1 MKKVLLVL
9 TFLFNVVLA
18 LANVDS
24 VLKVEKM
31 EMTNGTASY
40 SQVTNT
46 NPGDTLVY
54 TLTVTNNTDGVV
66 KNITPSIPVPE
77 YTTLV
82 ASLVTPNDSFTVST
96 NNTDYVVYP
105 YVGADGRPVAD
116 SMYKSIRWTVDTM
129 EPNETKVFKFGVQVN

>member
-9 TFLFNVVLA
+9 TFLCNVVLA

-31 EMTNGTASY
+31 DMKNGTTSY
-40 SQVTNT
+40 SQVTNA

-66 KNITPSIPVPE
+66 KNITPSIPIPE
-77 YTTLV
+77 YTTFM
-82 ASLVTPNDSFTVST
+82 ASLVAPNDGFMVST
-96 NNTDYVVYP
+96 NNKDYVAYP

-116 SMYKSIRWTVDTM
+116 SMYKSIRWTVDSM
-129 EPNETKVFKFGVQVN
+129 EPNEVKVFKFGVQVN

>member
-9 TFLFNVVLA
+9 TFLCNVVLA

-31 EMTNGTASY
+31 DMTNGTASY
-40 SQVTNT
+40 SQVTNA

-66 KNITPSIPVPE
+66 KNITPSIPIPE
-77 YTTLV
+77 YTTFM
-82 ASLVTPNDSFTVST
+82 ASLASPENFTVST
-96 NNTDYVVYP
+96 NNTDYVAYP

-116 SMYKSIRWTVDTM
+116 SMYKSIRWTVDSM
-129 EPNETKVFKFGVQVN
+129 EPNEVKVFKFGVLVN